1 MEIGYS
7 ILQLITNFACQI
19 IDNLLLSH
27 ERNSTRCLLGNE
39 RDKVL
44 IHLPLLFNSG
54 LRLLYTLL
62 HSLVKQSSHHICGLT
77 FLKRMIINDLD
88 LFVHESLRHYINF
101 IFLKQMLNFLL
112 YLLKDQRLLHNQ
124 ISLLL
129 LLLGYS
135 FQLFLLKLL
144 IFLLFPHKLFY
155 FLAFCIIN

>member
-1 MEIGYS
+1 MLFSFFIYRFYFIKPVLLFLLKLNLQMEIGYS

-101 IFLKQMLNFLL
+101 IFLK
-112 YLLKDQRLLHNQ
+112 
-124 ISLLL
+124 
-129 LLLGYS
+129 
-135 FQLFLLKLL
+135 
-144 IFLLFPHKLFY
+144 
-155 FLAFCIIN
+155 